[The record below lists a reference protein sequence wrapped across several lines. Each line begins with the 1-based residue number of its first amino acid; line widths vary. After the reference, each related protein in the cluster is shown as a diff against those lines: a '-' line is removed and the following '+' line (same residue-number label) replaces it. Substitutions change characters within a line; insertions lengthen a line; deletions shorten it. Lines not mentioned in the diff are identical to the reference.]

1 MRKKLL
7 WMAFTIIFIFSFF
20 SVDTIKVT
28 AQETRDIAVV
38 SVTPSQTSVRLGELV
53 NITVVVKNNG
63 TVAETFNATV
73 YYDTTAIETQNITNL
88 VPNTSTSLIFT
99 WNTTE
104 VEQEIYAEDR
114 KEKTYTI
121 NATASIVSGETD
133 TEDNT
138 RVSPRT
144 VKVRAHY
151 ITVIPQSTVDV
162 TLTPGK
168 NYTVS
173 IYTDYNGSDVWGWQF
188 ELSYNPNI
196 LEGIEVVNGDLITE
210 AKDSSAQFILGTFN
224 NTAGTLSLT
233 SAYFNY
239 IPPATPFVTSGPGI
253 LANVTFRVKGTGD
266 SFITLVE
273 DFTELRNPE
282 EGFEGIIIH
291 YFTPEPGHI
300 LHGFF
305 RNTAEPVIHD
315 IAVISVTPSNTSV
328 LEGEFVNI
336 TVVVKNNGTVAET
349 FDVEVWYDYEPLGT
363 PPFQRIGTQTV
374 TNLENGTST
383 SLTFTWDTTGVPA
396 RDHTITAVA
405 TIVEGETDTADN
417 TLQSDEIVTVTALP
431 ATPIPIELII
441 GIVVVIVVIAVVV
454 YALRRRK
461 KPTPE

>member
-7 WMAFTIIFIFSFF
+7 WIAFTIMLIFSFF
-20 SVDTIKVT
+20 SVDTTKIT

-53 NITVVVKNNG
+53 NITVVVENQG
-63 TVAETFNATV
+63 TSNETFNATV

-88 VPNTSTSLIFT
+88 GPNTSTFLIFT

-104 VEQEIYAEDR
+104 VEQEIYAEDG

-121 NATASIVSGETD
+121 NATASIVSNETD

-138 RVSPRT
+138 LVSNST
-144 VKVRAHY
+144 VIVRAHY
-151 ITVIPQSTVDV
+151 IAVIPQSTVDP

-188 ELSYNPNI
+188 RLTYNPNI
-196 LEGIEVVNGDLITE
+196 LEGIEITNGDLITT
-210 AKDSSAQFILGTFN
+210 AKDSSAQFIPGTFN

-233 SAYFNY
+233 TAYFQWL
-239 IPPATPFVTSGPGI
+239 PPATPFETSGPGI

-273 DFTELRNPE
+273 QKTELRNPKD
-282 EGFEGIIIH
+282 GFPGIIINNIL
-291 YFTPEPGHI
+291 PQSGHI
-300 LHGFF
+300 LHGYFQ
-305 RNTAEPVIHD
+305 NKEVIHD
-315 IAVISVTPSNTSV
+315 VAVTSVTPSKTSV

-336 TVVVKNNGTVAET
+336 TVVVENQGTTAET
-349 FDVEVWYDYEPLGT
+349 FDVAVWYDYIGAGT
-363 PPFQRIGTQTV
+363 LLTQRIGKKTV

-383 SLTFTWDTTGVPA
+383 TLTFTWDTTGVKA
-396 RDHTITAVA
+396 GAHTITAVV
-405 TIVEGETDTADN
+405 TVLEGETDTADN
-417 TLQSDEIVTVTALP
+417 TLKSAERVTVTGRP
-431 ATPIPIELII
+431 ATPIPLELLI
-441 GIVVVIVVIAVVV
+441 GTVIVIVVIAVVV

-461 KPTPE
+461 KPTLE